1 MAEADARR
9 PRYPGAPHNATC
21 QEEPMTID
29 ERHANDGDLVLVLT
43 ASGKTGRRVAD
54 RLEARGV
61 PIRRGSRSAEIPFD
75 WNDPATWGPALDG
88 VRAAYVVYT
97 PDLAVPA
104 APPAI
109 RDFTRLAARGGV
121 RKLVLLSGRGEEEA
135 QRCEQIVQSSGLEW
149 TIVRASWF
157 NQNFSEGAFLDLVV
171 GGEVALPAGGVP
183 EPFID
188 ADDIADVAV
197 AALTQDG
204 HAGQVYEVTGPRL
217 LTFTEAVSEIAE
229 AAGRPIRYVQIP
241 HEAFVEGLTQAQVPA
256 DLIALLTYL
265 FTTVL
270 DGRNAYLTDGVQ
282 RALGRAPRDFREY
295 AREVA
300 ATGLWNDPQGG
311 I

>member
-1 MAEADARR
+1 V
-9 PRYPGAPHNATC
+9 
-21 QEEPMTID
+21 TID
-29 ERHANDGDLVLVLT
+29 ERPANDGDLVLVLT

-109 RDFTRLAARGGV
+109 RDFTRLAARSGV
-121 RKLVLLSGRGEEEA
+121 KKLVLLSGRGEEEA
-135 QRCEQIVQSSGLEW
+135 QRCEQIVQDSGLDW

-157 NQNFSEGAFLDLVV
+157 NQNFSEGAFLDLVA

-188 ADDIADVAV
+188 ADDIADVVV

-204 HAGQVYEVTGPRL
+204 RAGQVYEVTGPRL
-217 LTFTEAVSEIAE
+217 LTFAEAVSEIAE

-241 HEAFVEGLTQAQVPA
+241 HESFVEGLTQAKVPA

-270 DGRNAYLTDGVQ
+270 DGRNAYLTDGVR
-282 RALGRAPRDFREY
+282 RAIGRAPRDFREY

-300 ATGLWNDPQGG
+300 ATGLWNDPQRGT
-311 I
+311 

>member
-1 MAEADARR
+1 
-9 PRYPGAPHNATC
+9 
-21 QEEPMTID
+21 MTID
-29 ERHANDGDLVLVLT
+29 ERHVNDGDLVLVLT

-54 RLEARGV
+54 RLEASGV

-75 WNDPATWGPALDG
+75 WNDPATWEPALDG

-109 RDFTRLAARGGV
+109 RDFTRLAARTGV

-135 QRCEQIVQSSGLEW
+135 QRCEQIVQDSGLDW

-217 LTFTEAVSEIAE
+217 LTFAEAVSEIAE

-241 HEAFVEGLTQAQVPA
+241 HESFVEGLTQARVPA

-282 RALGRAPRDFREY
+282 RALGRPPRDFRDY
-295 AREVA
+295 ARDVA
-300 ATGLWNDPQGG
+300 TTGLWNGPQGET
-311 I
+311 